1 MKKSKFT
8 ESQIIKALKENEQG
22 RKVGDISR
30 EMGIDTSTFYYWRK
44 KYGGMEVAHMKRLKE
59 LEEENPRL
67 KQMYADASL
76 DIRMLKDV
84 LSKKFHYSFGRSL
97 EISLLVWLCIAS
109 RNATFSTVSYSVLVI
124 SAVFSISSNV
134 NFLGS

>member
-1 MKKSKFT
+1 MKKSNFT

-22 RKVGDISR
+22 RKVGNISR

-59 LEEENPRL
+59 LEEENRKL
-67 KQMYADASL
+67 KQMYADTSL

-84 LSKKFHYSFGRSL
+84 LSKKF
-97 EISLLVWLCIAS
+97 
-109 RNATFSTVSYSVLVI
+109 
-124 SAVFSISSNV
+124 
-134 NFLGS
+134 